1 GFHQLICEMSRAST
15 CKEDKLSFMP
25 NQSPILAAST
35 CVFRGPEVLL
45 VKRGQAFG
53 RGLWSLPGGKVEFG
67 ETAEAAA
74 LRELMEETGV
84 TVSIVG
90 MVGQY
95 EIVAGQI
102 HYTITCFAAQHVS
115 GEPCAASDAADARF
129 IPLEAFGEL
138 PLAPNTREAIAAARA
153 LLMV

>member
-1 GFHQLICEMSRAST
+1 
-15 CKEDKLSFMP
+15 MP

-35 CVFRGPEVLL
+35 CVFRGRDVLL

-74 LRELMEETGV
+74 LRELVEETGV
-84 TVSIVG
+84 SASIIG
-90 MVGQY
+90 TVGQY

-102 HYTITCFAAQHVS
+102 HYLITCFAARHVN
-115 GEPCAASDAADARF
+115 GEPCAASDAAEARF
-129 IPLEAFGEL
+129 VEPEALGGL
-138 PLAPNTREAIAAARA
+138 PLAPNTYEAIAAARA
-153 LLMV
+153 LIMV